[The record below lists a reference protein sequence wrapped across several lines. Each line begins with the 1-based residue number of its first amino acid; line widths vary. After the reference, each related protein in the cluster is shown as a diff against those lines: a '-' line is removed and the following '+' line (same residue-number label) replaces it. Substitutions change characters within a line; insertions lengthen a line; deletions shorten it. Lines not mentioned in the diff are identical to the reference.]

1 LFQRVIYIKETESI
15 DFNAD
20 HDDKNKR
27 YDGFLM
33 ALSGKNGSVL
43 YKIPTKSEIFELNCN
58 TIDIN
63 KVFIDH

>member
-1 LFQRVIYIKETESI
+1 
-15 DFNAD
+15 
-20 HDDKNKR
+20 
-27 YDGFLM
+27 M

-63 KVFIDH
+63 KVIYSS